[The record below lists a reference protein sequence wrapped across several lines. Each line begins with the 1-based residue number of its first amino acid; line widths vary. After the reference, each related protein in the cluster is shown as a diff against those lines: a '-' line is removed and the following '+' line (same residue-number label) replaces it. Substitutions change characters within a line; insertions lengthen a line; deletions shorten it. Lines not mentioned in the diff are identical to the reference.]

1 MGTERPLFMG
11 QLARQVGVN
20 RETLRYYERRGLLK
34 PRRRTPSG
42 YRLYDADDAERLRF
56 IKTAQSFGFSL
67 DEIGKL
73 LALRPESPRSCNR
86 VLAMLEEKLGQL
98 GRHIAEMQRFYE
110 QLSRYRRRCRAAL
123 AEGECC
129 PLILDVAHPR

>member
-1 MGTERPLFMG
+1 MGTERALFMG
-11 QLARQVGVN
+11 ELARQAGVN

-67 DEIGKL
+67 EEIGEL

-86 VLAMLEEKLGQL
+86 VLAMLDQKLEQL
-98 GRHIAEMQRFYE
+98 GRHIAEMQRFYDE
-110 QLSRYRRRCRAAL
+110 LSRYRRRCRTAL
-123 AEGECC
+123 AAGESC
-129 PLILDVAHPR
+129 PLILDVARPR